1 MNRAVK
7 VYIKGKYA
15 GILEE
20 TDDEHYSF
28 RYDDA
33 YYADPDAPPVSL
45 TMPKDKQEYLS
56 PFLFPVFFN
65 MTSEGDNRMIQSRQL
80 HIDERDDFGILSAT
94 AHTDTIGAITV
105 KPVIYD

>member
-1 MNRAVK
+1 MSRAVK
-7 VYIKGKYA
+7 VYIKGTYA

-20 TDDEHYSF
+20 TDSGHYSF
-28 RYDDA
+28 RYDTA
-33 YYADPDAPPVSL
+33 YYNNPDMPPVSL

-65 MTSEGDNRMIQSRQL
+65 MTSEGDNRMIQSRHL

-105 KPVIYD
+105 RPVKDD

>member
-7 VYIKGKYA
+7 VYIKGRYA

-20 TDDEHYSF
+20 KNREHYSF
-28 RYDDA
+28 RYDDT
-33 YYADPDAPPVSL
+33 YYNDPDTPPVSL

-65 MTSEGDNRMIQSRQL
+65 MTSEGDNRMIQARNL
-80 HIDERDDFGILSAT
+80 HIDEKDDFGILAAT
-94 AHTDTIGAITV
+94 GHTDTIGAITV
-105 KPVIYD
+105 TPIEK